1 MVASL
6 FGDTRQEH
14 VKLLSA
20 DSRVLKFSYRGA
32 PQTCQTM
39 RHAAL
44 ASQQHMP
51 VRLMAEQVCQGL
63 QSKDYASEALALYYF
78 VLSHTRYMRDPR
90 TIELVRAP
98 YVVVNEML
106 AGKTPSLDCDDL
118 SAFLAALLLATGCEC
133 RFATVAFRKVYY
145 NGEPQYSHVFVQA
158 REPKS
163 GSWLTLDPV
172 AAERT
177 PQMLNR
183 VQQVA
188 FWPVA

>member
-1 MVASL
+1 M
-6 FGDTRQEH
+6 
-14 VKLLSA
+14 KLLSA
-20 DSRVLKFSYRGA
+20 DSKVLQLPYRGA
-32 PQTCQTM
+32 PQTVAVM
-39 RHAAL
+39 KHAAL
-44 ASQQHMP
+44 ASQQHLP

-63 QSKDYASEALALYYF
+63 QSKDYTSEALALYYF
-78 VLSHTRYMRDPR
+78 VLNHVRYMRDPR
-90 TIELVRAP
+90 TIEYVRAP
-98 YVVVNEML
+98 YVLINEML
-106 AGKTPSLDCDDL
+106 AGKVPSADCDDEASL
-118 SAFLAALLLATGCEC
+118 LAALILSTGGEC

-158 REPKS
+158 REPKT